1 MKPLHEQLR
10 ELADDLSQ
18 DPRRLLI
25 EAADRLELVEGLYED
40 QLEITRNWKL
50 AADARWDRI
59 QRLEETL
66 EEADAVAR
74 ENLRGFRWCC
84 ARGQEPLM
92 RRIQR
97 LEEAGDRLAYW
108 YDPKE
113 LRQFDAL
120 NNWKQAKEAK
130 P

>member
-1 MKPLHEQLR
+1 MTPLHEQLR
-10 ELADDLSQ
+10 DLADLSQ

-40 QLEITRNWKL
+40 QVEITRNWKL

-59 QRLEETL
+59 QRLEKTL
-66 EEADAVAR
+66 EESDAAAR
-74 ENLRGFRWCC
+74 ENL
-84 ARGQEPLM
+84 RGQEPLM

-120 NNWKQAKEAK
+120 NNWKQAKEDK